1 MAEDLNGCEHLKV
14 WRHPTKNC
22 KGKLIVGKGYEC
34 FMSRLQ
40 YALEYAN
47 ECQVDRTAFLTIRS
61 RLRRLGSWG
70 RQRATCEGPTGS
82 EALAPTLESRSTA
95 SRDGPPTAS
104 NGASPDDQ
112 SRQST
117 GSQD

>member
-1 MAEDLNGCEHLKV
+1 
-14 WRHPTKNC
+14 
-22 KGKLIVGKGYEC
+22 
-34 FMSRLQ
+34 
-40 YALEYAN
+40 
-47 ECQVDRTAFLTIRS
+47 LTIRS

-112 SRQST
+112 SRQPT
-117 GSQD
+117 DSQD